1 MSAHHPLRYQVTLL
15 AVTLLCTSLAHATFK
30 LREDRWA
37 QQILQYLTI
46 GKAEWLSDGPPQ
58 GRDSVAGG
66 RTPGTIP
73 TGKFLSI
80 YTAAEGKAKGGVIVM
95 HDEGQH
101 PDWPDVI
108 SPLRRGLPAHG
119 YATLALQM
127 PILPRGAPIGG
138 YGRALDEA
146 PARIRAGIKFLRA
159 QGVTRIV
166 LLGHGMG
173 ATMGSAYLARTKNSS
188 VQGFVGLA
196 MDAPVTLSEIYK
208 LDPRLHAPT
217 MLAQIRVPVLD
228 LYGSLDRATVVDAA
242 PKRAAA
248 ARKAGNTNY
257 TQIKIE
263 YGDHAFTRLD
273 DDLVERISAWLDQQ
287 AARKSP

>member
-1 MSAHHPLRYQVTLL
+1 MSTHHLLRYKIVLL
-15 AVTLLCTSLAHATFK
+15 IITLLCASLAHATFK
-30 LREDRWA
+30 QREERWA
-37 QQILQYLTI
+37 RQILEYLTI
-46 GKAEWLSDGPPQ
+46 GKAEWLSDN
-58 GRDSVAGG
+58 
-66 RTPGTIP
+66 

-80 YTAAEGKAKGGVIVM
+80 STAADGATKGGVILL

-119 YATLALQM
+119 YATLSLQM
-127 PILPRGAPIGG
+127 PILPRGAPLTG

-159 QGVTRIV
+159 QGVNRIV

-173 ATMGSAYLARTKNSS
+173 ASMGSAYVARTTNSG
-188 VQGFVGLA
+188 VQGFIGLA
-196 MDAPVTLSEIYK
+196 MDAPVGRSELYK

-217 MLAQIRVPVLD
+217 MLARIHVPVLD
-228 LYGSLDRATVVDAA
+228 VYGSLDRATVVDAA
-242 PKRAAA
+242 PQRAAA
-248 ARKAGNTNY
+248 ARKAGNTHY
-257 TQIKIE
+257 TQVKIE
-263 YGDHAFTRLD
+263 NADHAFTRLD

-287 AARKSP
+287 AARKSR

>member
-1 MSAHHPLRYQVTLL
+1 MSAHHPLRYKVTLL
-15 AVTLLCTSLAHATFK
+15 VVTLLCTSLAHATFK

-46 GKAEWLSDGPPQ
+46 GKAEWLSDGAQ

-66 RTPGTIP
+66 RTPGVIP

-80 YTAAEGKAKGGVIVM
+80 YTAAEGKAKGGVILM

-119 YATLALQM
+119 YATLSLQM
-127 PILPRGAPIGG
+127 PILPRGAPLTG

-146 PARIRAGIKFLRA
+146 PARISAGIKFLRA
-159 QGVTRIV
+159 QGINRIV
-166 LLGHGMG
+166 LIGHGMG
-173 ATMGSAYLARTKNSS
+173 ATMASAYLAQTKDP
-188 VQGFVGLA
+188 GITAFAGLA
-196 MDAPVTLSEIYK
+196 LDAPETQSTIYK

-217 MLAQIRVPVLD
+217 MLAKIRIPVLD
-228 LYGSLDRATVVDAA
+228 LYGGLDRATIVDAA
-242 PKRAAA
+242 PKRARAA
-248 ARKAGNTNY
+248 ARAGNKNY
-257 TQIKIE
+257 LQVKLD
-263 YGDHAFTRLD
+263 YADHFFTRLD
-273 DDLVERISAWLDQQ
+273 DALVERLARWFDQY
-287 AARKSP
+287 AAAGNS

>member
-1 MSAHHPLRYQVTLL
+1 MSAHPSLRYKVTLL
-15 AVTLLCTSLAHATFK
+15 VVTLLCASLAHATFK
-30 LREDRWA
+30 QREERWA

-46 GKAEWLSDGPPQ
+46 GKAEWLSD
-58 GRDSVAGG
+58 
-66 RTPGTIP
+66 P

-80 YTAAEGKAKGGVIVM
+80 YTAADDKAKGGVILM

-119 YATLALQM
+119 YATLSLQM
-127 PILPRGAPIGG
+127 PILPRGAPLTG
-138 YGRALDEA
+138 YGLALNEA
-146 PARIRAGIKFLRA
+146 PARISASIKFLRA
-159 QGVTRIV
+159 QGIHHIV
-166 LLGHGMG
+166 LIGHGMG
-173 ATMGSAYLARTKNSS
+173 ASMGSAYVARAKNSG

-196 MDAPVTLSEIYK
+196 MDAPVGRSELYK

-217 MLAQIRVPVLD
+217 MLARIRMPVLD
-228 LYGSLDRATVVDAA
+228 LYGSLDRVTVVNAA
-242 PKRAAA
+242 PQRAAA
-248 ARKAGNTNY
+248 AKKAGNTNY

-263 YGDHAFTRLD
+263 NADHAFTRLD

-287 AARKSP
+287 MASR